1 MSYSKKLIVKPS
13 SKVDLEKIS
22 TNWHG
27 KHPSHKDAKPN
38 IEKHLLELDQQQY
51 LLYAE
56 NKRSLLIILQ
66 GLDAA
71 GKDGVIRHVLSGMNP
86 QGCTVSGFKQPTPE
100 EISHDFLWRV
110 HPHAPRKGGVSIFNR
125 SHYED
130 VLISRVHKSISPR
143 ECSRRYIL
151 INGFEKLLVEENQT
165 VVLKFFLHIS
175 KKEQLARFRD
185 RLSDP
190 SRQWK
195 ISESDYSERNFWD
208 AYRLAYQE
216 LLENTS
222 TRHAPWFV
230 IPSDHKWFRNL
241 AVSNIVANTLKD
253 LKLHAPPASV
263 NLDEIRRKYHSAV
276 KLEKLKH

>member
-1 MSYSKKLIVKPS
+1 VSYSKKLIVKPS

-86 QGCTVSGFKQPTPE
+86 QGCTVSGF
-100 EISHDFLWRV
+100 
-110 HPHAPRKGGVSIFNR
+110 
-125 SHYED
+125 
-130 VLISRVHKSISPR
+130 
-143 ECSRRYIL
+143 IL

>member
-1 MSYSKKLIVKPS
+1 MSYSKKLIVNPG

-22 TNWHG
+22 THWHG

-56 NKRSLLIILQ
+56 NKRSLLIVLQ

-86 QGCTVSGFKQPTPE
+86 QGCTVTGFKQPTAQ

-110 HPHAPRKGGVSIFNR
+110 HPHAPQKGGVSIFNR

-130 VLISRVHKSISPR
+130 VLISRVHKSVSPR

-151 INGFEKLLVEENQT
+151 INGFEKLLVEENKT

-175 KKEQLARFRD
+175 KKEQLNRFSD
-185 RLSDP
+185 RLSNP
-190 SRQWK
+190 SR
-195 ISESDYSERNFWD
+195 
-208 AYRLAYQE
+208 
-216 LLENTS
+216 
-222 TRHAPWFV
+222 
-230 IPSDHKWFRNL
+230 
-241 AVSNIVANTLKD
+241 
-253 LKLHAPPASV
+253 
-263 NLDEIRRKYHSAV
+263 
-276 KLEKLKH
+276 